1 MTSPTGPLVEL
12 AQAHGVM
19 TEYAD
24 WRGRPVQ
31 VSAET
36 IEAVLTAMGVDTSD
50 PERARER
57 KEHEPWLRMLPP
69 TVVTVAGERPGCRC
83 T

>member
-12 AQAHGVM
+12 AQAYGVM

-31 VSAET
+31 VTAET
-36 IEAVLTAMGVDTSD
+36 IEAVLAVMGVDTAFIIFT
-50 PERARER
+50 RAVLFFENSI
-57 KEHEPWLRMLPP
+57 E
-69 TVVTVAGERPGCRC
+69 AGVEIDH
-83 T
+83 

>member
-12 AQAHGVM
+12 AQAYGVM
-19 TEYAD
+19 TEYVD

-36 IEAVLTAMGVDTSD
+36 IEAVLAAMGVDTAD
-50 PERARER
+50 PERARPQ
-57 KEHEPWLRMLPP
+57 KEHEPGCGCCR
-69 TVVTVAGERPGCRC
+69 RPW
-83 T
+83 